1 MKKKILYIVN
11 VDYFILSHRLPILCE
26 AIDQGFDVHVACA
39 NTGKFKE
46 LESHGFNMHRISMDR
61 KSMNPFLLIGNFFE
75 IFFLIKAINPSIL
88 HLLTIKPI
96 VLGGLSS
103 LVLKIKKIVV
113 SITGF
118 GFIFASERLL
128 IRIIRVA
135 IKKIYKIVLAREN
148 VIIIT
153 QNTEDRLNILNITS
167 ANSENVHLIKGTGID
182 MLKVGYKPLPNSYK
196 KIVFMASR
204 LLKDKGVKEF
214 LDASNILFN
223 RSDEIYF
230 YLAGDIDQN
239 NPESFSYE
247 ELQDMKTQYSNVNFM
262 GQISNVLDVLNDSYI
277 SILPSYREG
286 FPKFLSESAS
296 VGRPIIT
303 TDVAGCRDAVI
314 HGETGILIPV
324 KNSVDLAKE
333 IEFLVDNDSVARKFS
348 IAARRFAE
356 NELDLNGVL
365 EKHITIYKQ

>member
-26 AIDQGFDVHVACA
+26 TIDQGFEVHIACA
-39 NTGKFKE
+39 DTGKFKE
-46 LESHGFNMHRISMDR
+46 LESHGFKMHRISMDR
-61 KSMNPFLLIGNFFE
+61 KSMNPFLLIGNFFK
-75 IFFLIKAINPSIL
+75 IFFLIKAIKPSIL

-96 VLGGLSS
+96 ILGGLSS
-103 LVLKIKKIVV
+103 LFLKTNKIVV
-113 SITGF
+113 SITGL
-118 GFIFASERLL
+118 GYIFASNGLL
-128 IRIIRVA
+128 IRIIRMAV
-135 IKKIYKIVLAREN
+135 KKIYKIVFSREN

-153 QNTEDRLNILNITS
+153 QNIEDRLNILNFTS

-182 MLKVGYKPLPNSYK
+182 MLKVAYKPLPSSYK
-196 KIVFMASR
+196 KIIFMASR

-214 LDASNILFN
+214 LDASNILLN

-230 YLAGDIDQN
+230 YLAGDIDQS

-247 ELQDMKTQYSNVNFM
+247 ELQALKTQYSNVNFM
-262 GQISNVLDVLNDSYI
+262 GKISNVLDVLNDSYV

-314 HGETGILIPV
+314 HGETGIIIPV
-324 KNSVDLAKE
+324 KNSVDLAKG
-333 IEFLVDNDSVARKFS
+333 IEFLVDNVSVARKFS
-348 IAARRFAE
+348 IAARSFAE
-356 NELDLNGVL
+356 NELDLNIVL
-365 EKHITIYKQ
+365 EKHMAIYKQ